1 MNAAIHPWA
10 VIGYEGLYNIKGRN
24 MQCVKC
30 NTNNRSS
37 AKFCKQCGTA
47 ISNAETTASLGTSLG
62 LSIDQLV
69 GFDEI
74 KKELS

>member
-1 MNAAIHPWA
+1 
-10 VIGYEGLYNIKGRN
+10 

-30 NTNNRSS
+30 NANNRSS

-47 ISNAETTASLGTSLG
+47 ITSAETTVSLGFSLG

>member
-1 MNAAIHPWA
+1 
-10 VIGYEGLYNIKGRN
+10 

-30 NTNNRSS
+30 NTNNRNS

-47 ISNAETTASLGTSLG
+47 ITESKPSASLG

-74 KKELS
+74 NYRRAELCGMFVLAS